1 MVLEAAIGAIRSR
14 RRSRQPSETDSESEA
29 SEEAEVLG
37 EEGSLTDR
45 RLSQEE
51 WEERV
56 GRLHES
62 GLPVRLFLD
71 PPPDDESL
79 FEPSV
84 PPEWVS
90 DGHDERGGYWLTREP
105 ELLRIKTRPRRDFA
119 HLRNR
124 GRREGEVYH
133 IPLCFTNE
141 LHRFDL
147 RDRSGGVRRG
157 LAAYEEL
164 RQRYHGRTAV
174 LRGRV
179 AGTALEI
186 GRRSEVVGSGYNI
199 QSDRDVWAL
208 HDAGSFHDRPLF
220 LGL

>member
-1 MVLEAAIGAIRSR
+1 MVIQAAIESIRAR
-14 RRSRQPSETDSESEA
+14 RRPLRDSEPDSASEA
-29 SEEAEVLG
+29 SEEVEVLG
-37 EEGSLTDR
+37 EEGSLLDR

-56 GRLHES
+56 GRLHER

-79 FEPSV
+79 YEPSV

-90 DGHDERGGYWLTREP
+90 EGRGEGEGYWLTREP
-105 ELLRIKTRPRRDFA
+105 ELLRIKTRPRRDFT

-147 RDRSGGVRRG
+147 RDRSAGVRRG

-164 RQRYHGRTAV
+164 RRRYHGRTAV

-186 GRRSEVVGSGYNI
+186 GRRSEVEGSGYNI